1 MKSLSTPNPFRV
13 LLATLSDCEWQ
24 TVTLDY
30 LNQVAKIVNEPQMIV
45 GTYGEVFK
53 VLEFLAQAG
62 AVELVPDQTQPGVH
76 KLRKINHGN
85 QTS

>member
-1 MKSLSTPNPFRV
+1 V
-13 LLATLSDCEWQ
+13 LLATLDSETWQ

-53 VLEFLAQAG
+53 VLEFLADAG
-62 AVELVPDQTQPGVH
+62 AIELVPDATQPGVH
-76 KLRKINHGN
+76 KLRKINYGN
-85 QTS
+85 QTSS